1 MINKYNRII
10 VASIM
15 MSISIFPITNTSAA
29 TTFTDTRTYIY
40 RESITFLAN
49 RGVVKW
55 YPDWTF
61 WPNKDI
67 TRAELMKIILEWA
80 KANIWSWNNCFSDVK
95 DQWYAP
101 YICYA
106 KVNKLAKW
114 YPDWTFKPEQKVT
127 IAEWFK
133 ITLGWFNAWILEWKW
148 NARAQPYIDYIHNNN
163 IFSKFGIIPWYNLTR
178 GNMSYLVH
186 QLILKKEWTITFDNI
201 RKPWTLWCGKSPPWT
216 APNTSLIGGINRHYI
231 TVVWKNYNQNM
242 PMKLIFAFHGRTNP
256 NTMIRTYYK
265 VEQASQGNAI
275 IVYPSWLPEEWPT
288 RSRQSPGDK
297 SYALRDFQLF
307 DQLVQ
312 EFSNN
317 YCINKDQIFVVW
329 HSLGAWFTNTLACAR
344 GDVIRAIWSVWWS
357 ITKNT
362 CTWPT
367 ASLIMHNPL
376 DNLASFAGWVAARD
390 VFLRQN
396 SCWPETIP
404 VWPDWWNCV
413 QYTNCQT
420 DAPVIRCPH
429 TDSIDERWVY
439 YPHTR
444 PDFAGK
450 YIRDFFDAQK

>member
-1 MINKYNRII
+1 ML
-10 VASIM
+10 
-15 MSISIFPITNTSAA
+15 SISLFPITHSTAA
-29 TTFTDTRTYIY
+29 TTFNDTSTYIY
-40 RESITFLAN
+40 RDSITFLSN

-80 KANIWSWNNCFSDVK
+80 KVNVWTWNNCFSDVK
-95 DQWYAP
+95 DQWYAS

-106 KVNKLAKW
+106 KANKLAKW

-133 ITLGWFNAWILEWKW
+133 ITLWWFNAWVIEWKG
-148 NARAQPYIDYIHNNN
+148 NDRAQPYIDYVHNNN

-201 RKPWTLWCGKSPPWT
+201 RKPWTLWCGKLPPWT
-216 APNTSLIGGINRHYI
+216 VPNTSLIGGINRHYI
-231 TVVWKNYNQNM
+231 TVVWKNYNQNV

-256 NTMIRTYYK
+256 NTMILTYYK

-275 IVYPSWLPEEWPT
+275 IVYPAWLPEEWPS

-297 SYALRDFQLF
+297 ANALRDFQLF

-367 ASLIMHNPL
+367 ASLIMHNPE
-376 DNLASFAGWVAARD
+376 DNLASFGGWVAARD
-390 VFLRQN
+390 VFLKQN
-396 SCWPETIP
+396 ACWPETTP
-404 VWPDWWNCV
+404 VWPAWWNCV
-413 QYTNCQT
+413 EYTNCLT

-429 TDSIDERWVY
+429 TDSIDERGVY

-450 YIRDFFDAQK
+450 YIWDFFDAQK